1 MQSHRS
7 GERVMYEDKDPWPFR
22 CPQCGNEFTEEI
34 GRLKAQTPNV
44 EVKCPGKLGVEAT
57 GRPIHIDVIDIVRV
71 EEGRYAE
78 HWGVNTL
85 STVIANLKRGDPYN
99 G

>member
-1 MQSHRS
+1 MLIRS
-7 GERVMYEDKDPWPFR
+7 KALRLSGRMSSSTEPST
-22 CPQCGNEFTEEI
+22 FTSSDHP
-34 GRLKAQTPNV
+34 A
-44 EVKCPGKLGVEAT
+44 GVEAT